1 MLDILKFFGTNPYA
15 LGFASLCGIGGF
27 LLTVHVAI
35 KTNKI
40 SSILKYNEITSQYNA
55 ERLAFQKTFEGH
67 RSSILVDGIKTD
79 ILLKDILKS
88 VEEYDVK
95 FHSLFTI
102 RDRIAIRKLKR
113 MLRKEA
119 NKVNFNSIC
128 TDLATLSGRLSKKED
143 IKYG

>member
-1 MLDILKFFGTNPYA
+1 MLRILEFLGTNPYA
-15 LGFASLCGIGGF
+15 LGIASLCGIGGF
-27 LLTVHVAI
+27 ILTVIVAI

-55 ERLAFQKTFEGH
+55 ERIAFQNAFEGH
-67 RSSILVDGIKTD
+67 RSSILVDEIKTD
-79 ILLKDILKS
+79 KLLKDILKN

-113 MLRKEA
+113 ILRKEA
-119 NKVNFNSIC
+119 SEVDFNTVC
-128 TDLATLSGRLSKKED
+128 NDLAALSGRLSKKED
-143 IKYG
+143 KKYG